1 MHERHGPDGSS
12 TPREGITGPD
22 DPPST
27 EAVRVRF
34 RYREYLG
41 GPDPLAEPDP
51 PPEEAVAASRELLS
65 LVEAAEVDD
74 AADREALS
82 EVEKALSRYGGG
94 DRLAVSDVDPRLLAR
109 LLGPEGRAAVDRWD
123 AADHALS
130 PRELRRLAD
139 VALRETEEARRA
151 RGSGSH
157 RGGVGPA
164 GEADGTT
171 RAAAPGSIVDAVAT
185 VRAATLRRAEGR
197 GPDEALRSEDLRAA
211 GTEPSGASA
220 VSLLVDLSHSMAT
233 RGLHETATRTALAL
247 HSLVGSQYPED
258 RLQLVGFGEV
268 AREMSPGSL
277 VAHGWGRVPGT
288 NLQEALRLARGHMK
302 RNPDLHRHVMVVTDG
317 EPTAHTGADG
327 DPRFSWPAGPRTV
340 EATVGELD
348 AALREGAEVTL
359 FLLADDPRLQAFA
372 ELVGRRRGVRVV
384 RTGGRDLGPAV
395 LDRFHAGR

>member
-1 MHERHGPDGSS
+1 M
-12 TPREGITGPD
+12 
-22 DPPST
+22 
-27 EAVRVRF
+27 RF

-51 PPEEAVAASRELLS
+51 PPDEAVAAARELLS
-65 LVEAAEVDD
+65 LVEAAEVED

-82 EVEKALSRYGGG
+82 EAEKALSRYGEG

-109 LLGPEGRAAVDRWD
+109 LLGPQGRAAVDRWD
-123 AADHALS
+123 AADHTLS

-139 VALRETEEARRA
+139 VALRDTEEARRA

-157 RGGVGPA
+157 RGGVRPG
-164 GEADGTT
+164 GEPDGTT
-171 RAAAPGSIVDAVAT
+171 RAAAHGSVVDAVAT

-197 GPDEALRSEDLRAA
+197 GRDEVLRAEDLRAD

-220 VSLLVDLSHSMAT
+220 VSLLVDLSHSMST

-247 HSLVGSQYPED
+247 HALVGSHYPED

-302 RNPDLHRHVMVVTDG
+302 RHPDLHRHVMVVTDG
-317 EPTAHTGADG
+317 EPTAYTGADG

-348 AALREGAEVTL
+348 AALRDGAEVTF
-359 FLLADDPRLQAFA
+359 FLLADDPQLRAFA
-372 ELVGRRRGVRVV
+372 TLVERRRGVRVV
-384 RTGGRDLGPAV
+384 RAGGADLGPAV
-395 LDRFHAGR
+395 LDRFHEGR